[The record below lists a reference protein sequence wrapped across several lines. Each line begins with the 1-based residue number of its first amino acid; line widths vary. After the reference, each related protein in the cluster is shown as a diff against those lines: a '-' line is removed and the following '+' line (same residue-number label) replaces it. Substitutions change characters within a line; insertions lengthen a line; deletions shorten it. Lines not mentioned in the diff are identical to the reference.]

1 MPTRLRVMA
10 IWTRDQTASASTGR
24 GQLIGAIRMA
34 MEARFDVEHVQLR
47 HVLDPKLRSQLWRLL
62 PELWQGLRARRA
74 LPLQCLIYLPH
85 WQLAPLLAA
94 RTEPAPDIV
103 YLDGIRG
110 VPFLATLR
118 RAFPAAPIVVDMD
131 DLMSR
136 RWPSLRRAG
145 VGLTFGFLE
154 RYLPSRLLPLL
165 QQGFLARWI
174 LAFETRTLRALELKS
189 AAEADLVVFNSPTDA
204 GIYSRLVD
212 RHGRRRADVAVIMP
226 PAPKLPP
233 APRWTGAPKLRF
245 VFIGTD
251 QIPQNW
257 LSIDHLVSMW
267 QRLAPPAELVI
278 VGRLQ
283 RSYPICRNVTY
294 AGFVADL
301 RDVYTAD
308 SVLLTPAFAAGGVKT
323 KVIEAFA
330 YGCPVLGNHAT
341 FDGLPLPKSYPL
353 RLPLPAIDAVVA
365 QPEQHLNSFLVAA
378 EMGQALVNGAIQ
390 ETVFMERWA
399 AALTPSHPLEHHDGR
414 WRRQAAAPAVAA
426 SQDDF
431 EPAST
436 GIV

>member
-1 MPTRLRVMA
+1 
-10 IWTRDQTASASTGR
+10 
-24 GQLIGAIRMA
+24 
-34 MEARFDVEHVQLR
+34 MEARFDVEHVHLR
-47 HVLDPKLRSQLWRLL
+47 HALDPVLRPQLWRLL
-62 PELWQGLRARRA
+62 VEAWQGLRARQA

-85 WQLAPLLAA
+85 WQLSPLLAA
-94 RTEPAPDIV
+94 RRQPAPDIV

-110 VPFLATLR
+110 VPFLPALR
-118 RAFPAAPIVVDMD
+118 RAFPRARIVVDMD

-154 RYLPSRLLPLL
+154 RYLPARLLPLM

-174 LAFETRTLRALELKS
+174 LGFETRTLRALELKS

-204 GIYSRLVD
+204 GIYSRLVA
-212 RHGRRRADVAVIMP
+212 RHGRRAGEVAVILP
-226 PAPKLPP
+226 PAPKLPSV
-233 APRWTGAPKLRF
+233 RWTGAPRPRF
-245 VFIGTD
+245 IFIGTD

-267 QRLAPPAELVI
+267 QRLAPPAELLI

-283 RSYPICRNVTY
+283 RSYPTVPNVTY

-301 RDVYTAD
+301 REVYTAE

-353 RLPLPAIDAVVA
+353 RLPLRAIDAVVA
-365 QPEQHLNSFLVAA
+365 QPKQHLNSFVVAA
-378 EMGQALVNGAIQ
+378 EMGQALVGSVIQ
-390 ETVFMERWA
+390 ESVFAERWA
-399 AALTPSHPLEHHDGR
+399 AALSPGPSLPHHDGR
-414 WRRQAAAPAVAA
+414 WHPEAPVTNVAGSRCRVMDDSVVGGTA
-426 SQDDF
+426 S
-431 EPAST
+431 
-436 GIV
+436 